1 MKRIFK
7 SMFLMASAVAMALNF
22 ASCKGDDGDDDS
34 KVSYGEEKWYEEGD
48 SLKYSV
54 AFSTLNDDDNE
65 LSFKQKITFVLPED
79 ASIEYAYNFKYEP
92 VAPETTDNTGEEPE
106 IAADST
112 ASDSTVVEKPE
123 VEPSDDK
130 SDYPI
135 VSGTIIVNCSNA
147 DLAKDIY
154 EGLDSTDYKSTL
166 NGTKIE
172 CVWYK
177 EVLDEMSYATVVAM
191 YEFLSKQDFSGLFQ
205 GGTESDTTQKQ
216 QPVVID
222 TKNSFVIGLGDD
234 VTVFKTNHAYYNLAY
249 NLATVV
255 GYDSTLVTFWFANYD
270 FNNKKARKT
279 NLLTLSVTLSGKI
292 ESLDALPTDTI
303 HNVAISFKGSNPS
316 ALETKGFG
324 SILVS
329 ANSVE
334 ITNNVYDIKTPV
346 QPFSYTGTIAKFD
359 ATNVEEEE
367 QDNPGHNGINGD
379 IQTTGNKVT
388 LTLDAGGY
396 TEVYEAEFVNDKC
409 SNCTCVM
416 EYSSEQYAKLVYETL
431 KSEGGYTLSGKT
443 IIADVTKEYKGLTK
457 TEVETA
463 FKALQDAYQSK

>member
-1 MKRIFK
+1 MWTVTAPIL
-7 SMFLMASAVAMALNF
+7 SMMS
-22 ASCKGDDGDDDS
+22 STS
-34 KVSYGEEKWYEEGD
+34 RPR
-48 SLKYSV
+48 
-54 AFSTLNDDDNE
+54 FSTLNDDDNE

-79 ASIEYAYNFKYEP
+79 ASIEYAYSFKYEP
-92 VAPETTDNTGEEPE
+92 VAPETTDNTSDEPE
-106 IAADST
+106 VVADST

-123 VEPSDDK
+123 VELSADK

-154 EGLDSTDYKSTL
+154 EGLDSTDYKATL

-177 EVLDEMSYATVVAM
+177 EVLDEMSYAMVVAM
-191 YEFLSKQDFSGLFQ
+191 YEFLSKQDYSGMFQ
-205 GGTESDTTQKQ
+205 GGTEPDTTQNQ

-222 TKNSFVIGLGDD
+222 TKNSFVIGLGDN
-234 VTVFKTNHAYYNLAY
+234 VTVFKTNHAYYNFA
-249 NLATVV
+249 AVE
-255 GYDSTLVTFWFANYD
+255 GGDSTLVTFWFANYD

-279 NLLTLSVTLSGKI
+279 NLLTLNVTLSGKI
-292 ESLDALPTDTI
+292 ESLDAMPTDTI
-303 HNVAISFKGSNPS
+303 GNVAISFKGSSPS

-334 ITNNVYDIKTPV
+334 ITDYVYDINTPV
-346 QPFSYTGTIAKFD
+346 QPFVYNGSIAYFD
-359 ATNVEEEE
+359 ASNVEEEE
-367 QDNPGHNGINGD
+367 QDNPGHNGIEGN
-379 IQTTGNKVT
+379 IQTVGNKVT
-388 LTLDAGGY
+388 LTLKNEVEKY

-431 KSEGGYTLSGKT
+431 KSEGGYTLNGKT

-463 FKALQDAYQSK
+463 FKALQAAYQSK

>member
-1 MKRIFK
+1 MKRIFN
-7 SMFLMASAVAMALNF
+7 SMFLMAGAVAVALNF
-22 ASCKGDDGDDDS
+22 ASCKGDDGGDDNN
-34 KVSYGEEKWYEEGD
+34 VSYGEEKWYEEGD
-48 SLKYSV
+48 SVKYSV

-79 ASIEYAYNFKYEP
+79 ASIEYAYSFKYEP
-92 VAPETTDNTGEEPE
+92 IAPETTDNAGDDSEVV
-106 IAADST
+106 ADST

-123 VEPSDDK
+123 VEPSADK

-154 EGLDSTDYKSTL
+154 EGLDSTDYKATL

-177 EVLDEMSYATVVAM
+177 EVLDEMSYAMVVAM
-191 YEFLSKQDFSGLFQ
+191 YEFLSKQDYSGMFQ
-205 GGTESDTTQKQ
+205 GGTEPDTTQNQ
-216 QPVVID
+216 QPVVVD
-222 TKNSFVIGLGDD
+222 TKNSVVVGIGDGAR
-234 VTVFKTNHAYYNLAY
+234 VFKTNHAYYNLA
-249 NLATVV
+249 AVE
-255 GYDSTLVTFWFANYD
+255 GGDSTLVTLWFANYD
-270 FNNKKARKT
+270 FNKKERKP
-279 NLLTLSVTLSGKI
+279 NVLTLSFVVSGKI
-292 ESLDALPTDTI
+292 ESLEALPADTI
-303 HNVAISFKGSNPS
+303 GNVAISFKGNKPS
-316 ALETKGFG
+316 SLDFSGFG
-324 SILVS
+324 SILVGT
-329 ANSVE
+329 NSVE
-334 ITNNVYDIKTPV
+334 ITDYVYSINTPV
-346 QPFSYTGTIAKFD
+346 QPFSYAGTITKFD

-367 QDNPGHNGINGD
+367 EQNNPGHNGIEGN
-379 IQTTGNKVT
+379 IQTVGNKVT

-431 KSEGGYTLSGKT
+431 KSEGGYTLNGKT
-443 IIADVTKEYKGLTK
+443 IIADVTKDYKGLTK
-457 TEVETA
+457 AEVETA

>member
-1 MKRIFK
+1 
-7 SMFLMASAVAMALNF
+7 MAGAVAVALNF
-22 ASCKGDDGDDDS
+22 ASCKGDDGGDDNN
-34 KVSYGEEKWYEEGD
+34 VSYGEEKWYEEGD
-48 SLKYSV
+48 SVKYSV

-79 ASIEYAYNFKYEP
+79 ASIEYAYSFKYEP
-92 VAPETTDNTGEEPE
+92 IAPETTDNAGEDSEVV
-106 IAADST
+106 ADST

-123 VEPSDDK
+123 VEPSADK

-154 EGLDSTDYKSTL
+154 EGLDSTDYKATL

-177 EVLDEMSYATVVAM
+177 EVLDEMSYAMVVAM
-191 YEFLSKQDFSGLFQ
+191 YEFLSKQDYSGMFQ
-205 GGTESDTTQKQ
+205 GGTEPDTTHNQ
-216 QPVVID
+216 QPVVVD
-222 TKNSFVIGLGDD
+222 TKNSVVVGIGDD
-234 VTVFKTNHAYYNLAY
+234 ATVFKTNHAYYNLA
-249 NLATVV
+249 AVE
-255 GYDSTLVTFWFANYD
+255 GGDSTLVTFWFANYD

-279 NLLTLSVTLSGKI
+279 NLLTLSVTLNGKI
-292 ESLDALPTDTI
+292 ESLDAMPTDTI
-303 HNVAISFKGSNPS
+303 GNVAISFKGSNPS

-324 SILVS
+324 SILVG

-334 ITNNVYDIKTPV
+334 ITDYVYDIKTPV
-346 QPFSYTGTIAKFD
+346 QPFIYNGSIAYFD
-359 ATNVEEEE
+359 ASNIEEEE
-367 QDNPGHNGINGD
+367 PDNPGYNGIEGD
-379 IQTTGNKVT
+379 IQTVGNKVT
-388 LTLDAGGY
+388 LTLKNEEGKY
-396 TEVYEAEFVNDKC
+396 TEFYEAEFVDDKC

-431 KSEGGYTLSGKT
+431 KSEGGYTLNGKT

-463 FKALQDAYQSK
+463 FKALQAAYQSK